1 MKSCNIR
8 KINDGI
14 SQRFVQTAEELRLTG
29 AQLCRDGVVTNE
41 QVLSKIKHGWQK
53 PSENTINMFCKK
65 YDVSLGWM
73 YSGEGKPFSNKN
85 DQSEKCKNVSDVML
99 FYNTGFDFC
108 IDNKGHLKATGN
120 EVSII
125 FPKAGDTDFWC
136 INYDN
141 SLIPVIMPGDTIALK
156 KLEAWQEYIPG
167 DYICVFVTDSYKML
181 RKVSARQDDEQNIT
195 IIQMEDGKAVE
206 SKIPKNIIVEVYKVV
221 GYYRKL

>member
-1 MKSCNIR
+1 
-8 KINDGI
+8 
-14 SQRFVQTAEELRLTG
+14 
-29 AQLCRDGVVTNE
+29 
-41 QVLSKIKHGWQK
+41 
-53 PSENTINMFCKK
+53 
-65 YDVSLGWM
+65 M
-73 YSGEGKPFSNKN
+73 YSGEGKPYPNKN

-99 FYNTGFDFC
+99 LYNTGFDSC
-108 IDNKGHLKATGN
+108 LDNKGQLVATGN
-120 EVSII
+120 EVSIL

-141 SLIPVIMPGDTIALK
+141 SLMPVIMPGDTIALK

-181 RKVSARQDDEQNIT
+181 RKVSARQDDEQSIT

-206 SKIPKNIIVEVYKVV
+206 STIPKNIIVEVYKVV